1 MCINNVTQMAT
12 VIGSADLDTGSVCV
26 CSVSMETAA
35 QRWLAGHYCAVDLDH
50 TRQACVC
57 VCVCVRG
64 GSGGTTVAEYDLL
77 VGLRLSI
84 LDHTGRRV
92 SACVRACA

>member
-35 QRWLAGHYCAVDLDH
+35 QRLQPVITVPSILTTPGRRV
-50 TRQACVC
+50 CVC
-57 VCVCVRG
+57 VCVCVAVQVEQRSQNMTYWSV
-64 GSGGTTVAEYDLL
+64 SGC
-77 VGLRLSI
+77 RSSI
-84 LDHTGRRV
+84 TPAG
-92 SACVRACA
+92 A